1 MASSSSSSGGFQ
13 QTGFNQSSHHI
24 VRVTAGSRTSVLKAP
39 AAPLTDVDRG
49 INIISTTGCDFREI
63 METGGTVFT
72 GEVTTCSQRHRVDC
86 KRGE

>member
-1 MASSSSSSGGFQ
+1 MVSSSSSSGGFQ

-49 INIISTTGCDFREI
+49 INIISTTGCDCREI

-72 GEVTTCSQRHRVDC
+72 GEVTTSCQRHRVDC
-86 KRGE
+86 KQGE